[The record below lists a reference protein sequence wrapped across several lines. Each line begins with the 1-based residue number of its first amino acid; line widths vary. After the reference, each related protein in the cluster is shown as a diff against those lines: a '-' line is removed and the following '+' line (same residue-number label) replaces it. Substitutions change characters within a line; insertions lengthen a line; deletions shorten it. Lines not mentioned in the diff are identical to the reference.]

1 MKKFSLLVA
10 ALLMV
15 TLAGAGCKK
24 KQPPPQMPPQGAPG
38 QPGTTG
44 GPHGEGGAAPAPKK
58 VVIPDAVQS
67 TWKAVKVE
75 VEFKEKKT
83 KKDFTVPLNSEFKV
97 PDSDIT
103 LKVGAFL
110 PHFSMAAEQI
120 TSGSNNPENPAV
132 QLEVFQGG
140 QEIFHGWLFSK
151 YPAVHPFSHDKYGVS
166 LLEGVK
172 K

>member
-1 MKKFSLLVA
+1 MKKFSLMMA

-24 KQPPPQMPPQGAPG
+24 KQPPPPMPPQGAPG
-38 QPGTTG
+38 QPGMTG
-44 GPHGEGGAAPAPKK
+44 SPHGEGGPPPAPKK
-58 VVIPDAVQS
+58 VVVPDAVKNA
-67 TWKAVKVE
+67 WKAVKVE

-83 KKDFTVPLNSEFKV
+83 KKEFTVPLNSEFKV

-110 PHFSMAAEQI
+110 PHFSMAADQI

-132 QLEVFQGG
+132 QMEVLQGG

>member
-1 MKKFSLLVA
+1 MKKSSLLMA

-15 TLAGAGCKK
+15 ALAGVGCKK
-24 KQPPPQMPPQGAPG
+24 QQPPPPPMGAPG
-38 QPGTTG
+38 QTGMG
-44 GPHGEGGAAPAPKK
+44 GPHGEGGPAPTPKT
-58 VVIPDAVQS
+58 VVVPEAVKN
-67 TWKAVKVE
+67 TWKAVKIQ

-83 KKDFTVPLNSEFKV
+83 KKDFTVPVNSEFTV

-103 LKVGAFL
+103 LKVGPFL
-110 PHFSMAAEQI
+110 PHFSMTGDQI
-120 TSGSNNPENPAV
+120 TSSSTAPENPAV
-132 QLEVFQGG
+132 QLEVVQKG